1 MELGWEIRWEMKEIT
16 DKLESLATVRMG
28 PCLSGASLT
37 KKNVWLYGKAQFNFG
52 ELLQLALSGSR
63 LIACNIE
70 AVYVQH
76 DYGQNNFFCQAE
88 Y

>member
-1 MELGWEIRWEMKEIT
+1 MKEAA
-16 DKLESLATVRMG
+16 DNLESLATVRVG

-37 KKNVWLYGKAQFNFG
+37 KTNVWLYGKAQFNFG
-52 ELLQLALSGSR
+52 GLLQLALSGSR
-63 LIACNIE
+63 LIVYSIE
-70 AVYVQH
+70 AVDIQH